1 MKPSS
6 GARRGNQHPPGA
18 PGQAA
23 CRIAFMLDSSFQPQ
37 SGSDIATFTI
47 GVIALMQ
54 GLIWYRDRDAASP
67 WFTMAYVLGAA
78 MAAANDSWPPGDGAP
93 NAVFLTAI
101 YAVRACWAVGLVRYL
116 GAPIRGRGTV
126 VAALLWPAALVLLVL
141 ATGHTVGR
149 LPALLPLL
157 YMDAGIAVLCVA
169 AARREPGTGL
179 TALALGSLVG
189 TAALLLAHFRGV
201 TPLLI
206 RHHYFWPA
214 TIAFGILL
222 LVVGQMRK
230 SHESARAQALAQ
242 RMSNL
247 YAALS
252 DCNQA
257 ILRIRD
263 TSALYTEVCRISVD
277 TGHALLACVY
287 ALDGD
292 LARRA
297 AVAGPAARVLAQV
310 PDPLDLCSENARFS
324 FTAEALRTGKRVVC
338 NDYQNEPR
346 AAPWREQAIA
356 QGVRAFAWLPLRRG
370 GTVVGVLMLAGD
382 EVGFFDAPTIRLLDE
397 MTDDIS
403 FALDTL
409 DSEAARIE
417 SERQVLAGL
426 ERFSRLFNAAPVPAA
441 IVSIADRVVV
451 DVNTAMCERYEL
463 PREALIGQGSSSFK
477 YKVMAEDRAR
487 LYEQLARD
495 GQVRN
500 MVLRALDSRQ
510 VLHLELINAE
520 TIEHLGA
527 PCYLIMS
534 LDITDLRAVEET
546 RAALTVAQSASR
558 AKTAF
563 LSRMS
568 HELRT
573 PLNAVLGFTA
583 LLASESPEQL
593 GPRQLA
599 QVEHVHK
606 AGWHL
611 LTLINDVL
619 DLSRIEAGQFAV
631 EVRALALKPLL
642 DEAVQMTQPQAQAA
656 AVTLHADYQQDLKEG
671 NVAVCA
677 DPTRLRQVMLNLLS
691 NAIKYNRAQ
700 GSVHLS
706 VACVGQRVRIAV
718 SDTGIGMTRDQ
729 LDHVFEPFNRLGRES
744 SGVEGAG
751 VGLALTRELLHL
763 MHGEIKID
771 SEVSRGTQVCVVL
784 PRAEA
789 ALAPVAA
796 VAQPDMPIEP
806 KGVVLYIEDNPVN
819 TLLVE
824 QLLSRWRDVRFVPA
838 QDGAIGIGMVG
849 TLRPDL
855 VLLDMQ
861 LPDIDGLEVLRRLRG
876 NVALRELPIVVLSAT
891 AMPEDI
897 EQARSG
903 GATDYW
909 TKPLDFQHFLT
920 NVARLLASASA
931 RVVHADRVEPG

>member
-1 MKPSS
+1 MSPHPT
-6 GARRGNQHPPGA
+6 GALDLAAGN
-18 PGQAA
+18 
-23 CRIAFMLDSSFQPQ
+23 RIAIMLNPSLDTQ
-37 SGSDIATFTI
+37 SGNDIATFTI
-47 GVIALMQ
+47 GAIALMQ
-54 GLIWYRDRDAASP
+54 GIIWHRDRDPASP
-67 WFTMAYVLGAA
+67 WFTMAYVLGTA
-78 MAAANDSWPPGDGAP
+78 MAAASNMWPPGDGVP
-93 NAVFLTAI
+93 NVAFLTAI
-101 YAVRACWAVGLVRYL
+101 YAVRAFWAMGLVRYL

-126 VAALLWPAALVLLVL
+126 VAALLWPAALALLVL
-141 ATGHTVGR
+141 AAGHTIGR

-157 YMDAGIAVLCVA
+157 YMDAGIAALCLM
-169 AARREPGTGL
+169 AARREPGMGL

-189 TAALLLAHFRGV
+189 TAAVLLAHFRGV
-201 TPLLI
+201 TPLLV
-206 RHHYFWPA
+206 RDHYFWPS
-214 TIAFGILL
+214 TITFGILL

-230 SHESARAQALAQ
+230 SKESARAQALAQ

-257 ILRIRD
+257 IVRIRD
-263 TSALYTEVCRISVD
+263 ASALYTAVCRISVD

-287 ALDGD
+287 TLDGD

-297 AVAGPAARVLAQV
+297 AMAGPAVRVLAQV
-310 PDPLDLCSENARFS
+310 PNPLDLRSENARSS

-346 AAPWREQAIA
+346 AAPWREQAVA
-356 QGVRAFAWLPLRRG
+356 QGIRAFAWLPLRRG
-370 GTVVGVLMLAGD
+370 GTVAGVLMLASD
-382 EVGFFDAPTIRLLDE
+382 ELGFFDAPTIRLLEE

-403 FALDTL
+403 FALDII
-409 DSEAARIE
+409 DGEAARIE
-417 SERQVLAGL
+417 SDRQVLAGL
-426 ERFSRLFNAAPVPAA
+426 ERFTRLFNAAPVPAA
-441 IVSIADRVVV
+441 IVSIADRRVV

-463 PREALIGQGSSSFK
+463 PREALIGQDSSSFK
-477 YKVMAEDRAR
+477 YKVVAEDRTR
-487 LYEQLARD
+487 LYEHLASE

-500 MVLRALDSRQ
+500 MLLRALDSKQ

-534 LDITDLRAVEET
+534 LDITELRAAEET

-573 PLNAVLGFTA
+573 PLNAVLGFTT
-583 LLASESPEQL
+583 LLASESPAQL
-593 GPRQLA
+593 MPRQLA
-599 QVEHVHK
+599 QVEHVHQ

-631 EVRALALKPLL
+631 DVRPLALRPLL

-656 AVTLHADYQQDLKEG
+656 TVTLHANYLEQDSKEG
-671 NVAVCA
+671 GLAVHA
-677 DPTRLRQVMLNLLS
+677 DPTRLRQVILNLLS

-706 VACVGQRVRIAV
+706 VACVGARVRIAV
-718 SDTGIGMTRDQ
+718 SDTGLGMTGDQ
-729 LDHVFEPFNRLGRES
+729 LKHVFEPFNRLGRES
-744 SGVEGAG
+744 SGVEGVG
-751 VGLALTRELLHL
+751 VGLALTRELVHL
-763 MHGEIKID
+763 MHGEIEIH
-771 SEVSRGTQVCVVL
+771 SEAKRGTQVGVIL
-784 PRAEA
+784 RRAEPPREA
-789 ALAPVAA
+789 PVPVAA
-796 VAQPDMPIEP
+796 AAQPDTQVKP

-824 QLLSRWRDVRFVPA
+824 QLLSRWPDVQFVPA
-838 QDGAIGIGMVG
+838 QDGASGIHMVG
-849 TLRPDL
+849 AIHPDL

-861 LPDIDGLEVLRRLRG
+861 LPDITGLEVLRLLRS
-876 NVALRELPIVVLSAT
+876 NVALRELPIVSLSAT
-891 AMPEDI
+891 ATLEDI
-897 EQARSG
+897 ELARSA

-909 TKPLDFQHFLT
+909 TKPFDFQHFL
-920 NVARLLASASA
+920 NAVSSLLAAA
-931 RVVHADRVEPG
+931 RARAVTSDRGEPR

>member
-1 MKPSS
+1 MLNPSFYS
-6 GARRGNQHPPGA
+6 
-18 PGQAA
+18 
-23 CRIAFMLDSSFQPQ
+23 Q
-37 SGSDIATFTI
+37 SGNDIATFTI

-54 GLIWYRDRDAASP
+54 GLIWYRDRDSASP
-67 WFTMAYVLGAA
+67 WFTMAYVLGTV
-78 MAAANDSWPPGDGAP
+78 MAAAKDSWPPGDGAP
-93 NAVFLTAI
+93 NTVPLAAM
-101 YAVRACWAVGLVRYL
+101 YAVRACWAMGLVRYL
-116 GAPIRGRGTV
+116 GAPIRGGGAV
-126 VAALLWPAALVLLVL
+126 VVALLWPAALALVVL
-141 ATGHTVGR
+141 AAGHTLDR
-149 LPALLPLL
+149 LAALLPLL
-157 YMDAGIAVLCVA
+157 YMDAGIAALCVM

-179 TALALGSLVG
+179 TALALGSLIG

-201 TPLLI
+201 TPLLV
-206 RHHYFWPA
+206 HLHYFWPS

-242 RMSNL
+242 RMSKL

-257 ILRIRD
+257 IVRIRD
-263 TSALYTEVCRISVD
+263 ASALYNEVCRISVD

-287 ALDGD
+287 TLDGD

-297 AVAGPAARVLAQV
+297 AVAGPAARMLAQV
-310 PDPLDLCSENARFS
+310 PNPLDLRSENARSS
-324 FTAEALRTGKRVVC
+324 FTAEALDTGKRVVC
-338 NDYQNEPR
+338 NDYLNEPR
-346 AAPWREQAIA
+346 AVPWREQAVT
-356 QGVRAFAWLPLRRG
+356 QGVRALAWLPLRRG
-370 GTVVGVLMLAGD
+370 GRVAGVLMLAGD
-382 EVGFFDAPTIRLLDE
+382 ELDFFDTQTIRLLDE

-403 FALDTL
+403 FALDII
-409 DSEAARIE
+409 DGEAARVE

-441 IVSIADRVVV
+441 IVSIADRRVV
-451 DVNTAMCERYEL
+451 DVNAAMCERYDL
-463 PREALIGQGSSSFK
+463 PREALIGQGSSSFN
-477 YKVMAEDRAR
+477 YKVVAEDRTR
-487 LYEQLARD
+487 LYAQLARD

-500 MVLRALDSRQ
+500 MVLRALDSKQ

-534 LDITDLRAVEET
+534 LDITDLRAAEET

-583 LLASESPEQL
+583 LLASESPERL

-599 QVEHVHK
+599 QVEHVHQ

-619 DLSRIEAGQFAV
+619 DLSRIEAEQFAV

-656 AVTLHADYQQDLKEG
+656 AVTLHADYLEQDCKEG
-671 NVAVCA
+671 GIAVYA

-691 NAIKYNRAQ
+691 NAIKYNNAE
-700 GSVHLS
+700 GSVHLH
-706 VACVGQRVRIAV
+706 VACVGPRVRIDV
-718 SDTGIGMTRDQ
+718 SDTGIGMTHGQ
-729 LDHVFEPFNRLGRES
+729 LQHVFEPFNRLGRES
-744 SGVEGAG
+744 SGVEGVG
-751 VGLALTRELLHL
+751 VGLALTRELVHL
-763 MHGEIKID
+763 MHGEIEID
-771 SEVSRGTQVCVVL
+771 SEVGRGTRVCVVL
-784 PRAEA
+784 PRAEVA
-789 ALAPVAA
+789 PAQVPVASA
-796 VAQPDMPIEP
+796 VQPDTPIEP
-806 KGVVLYIEDNPVN
+806 NGVVLYIEDNPVN
-819 TLLVE
+819 ILLVE
-824 QLLSRWRDVRFVPA
+824 QLLSRWRDVRLMPA
-838 QDGAIGIGMVG
+838 QDGATGIRMVS

-861 LPDIDGLEVLRRLRG
+861 LPDIDGLEVLRRLRD
-876 NVALRELPIVVLSAT
+876 NVTLRELPIVALSAT
-891 AMPEDI
+891 AMQEDV
-897 EQARSG
+897 EQARG
-903 GATDYW
+903 AGATDYW

-920 NVARLLASASA
+920 GVASLLAAA
-931 RVVHADRVEPG
+931 RARNAQADRGDLSL